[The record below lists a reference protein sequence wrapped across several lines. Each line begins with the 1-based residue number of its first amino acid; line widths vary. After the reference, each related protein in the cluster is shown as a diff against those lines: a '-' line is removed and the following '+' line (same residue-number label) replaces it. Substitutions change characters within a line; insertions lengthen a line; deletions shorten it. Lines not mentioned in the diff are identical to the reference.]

1 VGETFEIVLGDNHVV
16 FLDALTAALTQYG
29 HQIVAAAATRSALI
43 ESVRASQPNLCIIDS
58 HFPDGDGVDAID
70 EIKGASADTMIVI
83 LTADGKPE
91 TLLRALDAGAV
102 GYVHKSRGVAV
113 LLGVL
118 RRVSAGE
125 IVIEGSF
132 SPPRAADPQA
142 PQQLRLLA
150 AYLTPREVECL
161 ALLAAGLDTK
171 VMSDRLGVSTT
182 TVRSHVQSVLTKL
195 GVHSRVEAASLAIRY
210 GLVDAAP
217 EVEARVVGHGA

>member
-29 HQIVAAAATRSALI
+29 HQIVAAAATRCALI
-43 ESVRASQPNLCIIDS
+43 ESVRASQPKLCIIDS

-113 LLGVL
+113 LLEVL

-132 SPPRAADPQA
+132 APPRAADPQA

-171 VMSDRLGVSTT
+171 VMSHRLGVSTT